1 MKKLLTVL
9 IFVFLS
15 ATVAAHEF
23 SLNLGYDEI
32 YQMAKSPANQSG
44 ASHFLVPAPT
54 KTVTRSNTEALLIA
68 ANSGDSRNQ
77 QKQSD
82 VYKPGRNHDRKAK
95 SKYDLRDI
103 DGKRGGDGDK
113 HVHKH
118 DSHDNKPKSKYD
130 LREIGGHKHGE
141 GHHHG
146 HGEAHHHDHGH
157 DHHHDGEAHHH
168 EHGDDHHHHH
178 GEAHHHDHEDDH
190 DHHAETEGHDHD
202 HAGHDQGGHDHGHD
216 HGHEHGGW
224 EPPEGLYDRLWDVV
238 TLG

>member
-141 GHHHG
+141 GQITTG
-146 HGEAHHHDHGH
+146 MERLITTTMGMITITTVRPTTMNTGMIIITTTVRLITMTTRMIMTITQRLRGMITTMLGTTRVGMTTDTITDMNMG
-157 DHHHDGEAHHH
+157 DGNHQKVYMI
-168 EHGDDHHHHH
+168 GC
-178 GEAHHHDHEDDH
+178 G
-190 DHHAETEGHDHD
+190 T
-202 HAGHDQGGHDHGHD
+202 
-216 HGHEHGGW
+216 W
-224 EPPEGLYDRLWDVV
+224 
-238 TLG
+238 